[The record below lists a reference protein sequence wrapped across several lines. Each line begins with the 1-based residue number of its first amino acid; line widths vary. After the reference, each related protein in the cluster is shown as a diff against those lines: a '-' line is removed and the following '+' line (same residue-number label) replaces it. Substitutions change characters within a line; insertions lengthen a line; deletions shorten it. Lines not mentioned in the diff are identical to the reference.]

1 MEADLP
7 LSKAVANILVFI
19 NAHIAFNNANQVA
32 VIASHSLRAV
42 WLYPRP
48 SIQQSV
54 DDISMNGTNGS
65 QPPRVDDANK
75 YRPFAL
81 IEKDILSSVQD
92 LLASTTEDDVSA
104 TTTTQMAGALT
115 MALAYINKAT
125 LAYSDVVSARSQ
137 IDADAV
143 SSGKENAQ
151 VGLQSRILV
160 VSVSGDLATQYIPL
174 MNTTFAAQTM
184 RVPIDIIK
192 LAGDTVF
199 LQQASDATKGIYMQ
213 IKEPKGL
220 LQYLMTA
227 FLPDQAAR
235 RSLVQPTQETVDF
248 RAACFCHRMVVD
260 IGFVCS
266 ICLSSKCYSK
276 IEQFLTD
283 RTSILLTARELY
295 MLDLRDSSVIRRVWR
310 QTSGC
315 A

>member
-1 MEADLP
+1 LEAELP
-7 LSKAVANILVFI
+7 LSKAIANILIFI

-48 SIQQSV
+48 SVQQSV
-54 DDISMNGTNGS
+54 DDISMNGTNAR
-65 QPPRVDDANK
+65 QPSRVDDANK

-81 IEKDILSSVQD
+81 IERDILLSVQD
-92 LLASTTEDDVSA
+92 LLASTTEDDIS
-104 TTTTQMAGALT
+104 TTATTQMAGALT

-125 LAYSDVVSARSQ
+125 LAYSDNVSARSQ
-137 IDADAV
+137 IDADAMG
-143 SSGKENAQ
+143 SGKELAQ
-151 VGLQSRILV
+151 VGLQSRVLV

-213 IKEPKGL
+213 IKEPRGL

-235 RSLVQPTQETVDF
+235 QSLIQPTQETV
-248 RAACFCHRMVVD
+248 
-260 IGFVCS
+260 GFIS
-266 ICLSSKCYSK
+266 PSPLFS
-276 IEQFLTD
+276 
-283 RTSILLTARELY
+283 
-295 MLDLRDSSVIRRVWR
+295 
-310 QTSGC
+310 
-315 A
+315 